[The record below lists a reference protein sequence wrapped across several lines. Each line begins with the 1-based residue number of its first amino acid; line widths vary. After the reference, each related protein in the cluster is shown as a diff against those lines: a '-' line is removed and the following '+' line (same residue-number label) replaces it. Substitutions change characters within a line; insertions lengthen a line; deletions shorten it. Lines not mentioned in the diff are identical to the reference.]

1 MILLQTGRLWKHRPL
16 FFRGINIAYNEGD
29 KGGIK
34 MINKICSLIM
44 AAIMGLMAN
53 GNLASPTQKEEIIT
67 EQEITE
73 VYISEE
79 YLSELAYNSKTNDWN
94 H

>member
-1 MILLQTGRLWKHRPL
+1 
-16 FFRGINIAYNEGD
+16 
-29 KGGIK
+29 

-53 GNLASPTQKEEIIT
+53 GNSVSPAQKEEIIT
-67 EQEITE
+67 EQVITE
-73 VYISEE
+73 AYISEE